1 MSDTNPASHKIPA
14 RFRLATPLAATRS
27 SATFQ
32 PSIHHT
38 PPLPPV
44 DWAAI
49 GAQAPTVVPTSASQ
63 LPTAAAVVLVWTDAE
78 WAALQHVFCNSG
90 AAMPYTNRNHSSWS
104 GWQKYDQNI
113 PTVKDWTY
121 WGEYQLV
128 RIGTTPVLL
137 FKSNTHID
145 FPGQKYLTQL
155 ISQLIAAVKPQLVL
169 STGTAGGARP
179 GDPIGTV
186 NVVRAGTLYQSK
198 QPQASWPEYTST
210 WRAKWAIPAKS
221 GFKKLLFPVPTVAT
235 DLASVHTQ
243 FNTFYKSHYSLNT
256 LNVDG
261 LDMGASLPSINN
273 LTAGTTSVL
282 TADSFVVGTSSGNLA
297 DFACV
302 EMDDAII
309 AEIRTAGDVAF
320 GSVRNISDPVQNVAL
335 PAEFQSHWG
344 EAIYDAYGFY
354 TSYNGAIAAWAIL
367 SGQFQ

>member
-1 MSDTNPASHKIPA
+1 MNDTNPASHKIPA
-14 RFRLATPLAATRS
+14 RFRLATSPAAARS

-32 PSIHHT
+32 PTIQNT
-38 PPLPPV
+38 PALPPV

-49 GAQAPTVVPTSASQ
+49 GAQAPTVVATPAAR
-63 LPTAAAVVLVWTDAE
+63 LPAAAAVVLVWTDAE

-104 GWQKYDQNI
+104 GWQKYTQGI

-128 RIGTTPVLL
+128 QFGTTPVLL
-137 FKSNTHID
+137 FKSNTHLD

-155 ISQLIAAVKPQLVL
+155 ISQLIAAVKPQLIL

-186 NVVRAGTLYQSK
+186 NVVRAGTLYESK
-198 QPQASWPEYTST
+198 QPPANWPEYTSS
-210 WRAKWAIPAKS
+210 WQAKWAIPSKS
-221 GFKKLLFPVPTVAT
+221 GFKKLLFPVPTVAA
-235 DLASVHTQ
+235 DLASIRTQ
-243 FNTFYKSHYSLNT
+243 FNTFYKSNYSLDI

-261 LDMGASLPSINN
+261 LDMGASLPGINN

-297 DFACV
+297 NFACV

-309 AEIRTAGDVAF
+309 AQVCAGARVLF
-320 GSVRNISDPVQNVAL
+320 GSARNISDPVQNVTL